1 MAGNLSDGTTVF
13 LSSVS
18 IGGTN
23 SNGAGFGQL
32 SVASTIQLVGGP
44 TLSKGS
50 LDLRSNSVILSMAT
64 AANSSG
70 RTIGQLTI
78 VFAASGISLMY
89 SSGKSEYILA
99 GSAVS
104 GAQG

>member
-1 MAGNLSDGTTVF
+1 MSGNISTGTTVF
-13 LSSVS
+13 SNVS
-18 IGGTN
+18 LIT
-23 SNGAGFGQL
+23 AHI
-32 SVASTIQLVGGP
+32 AGGP
-44 TLSKGS
+44 VLSAGS
-50 LDLRSNSVILSMAT
+50 MDLRTNNVILSMAT

-70 RTIGQLTI
+70 RTIGELTL

-89 SSGKSEYILA
+89 SSGKSTYIVA

>member
-1 MAGNLSDGTTVF
+1 MAGNLSDGTTV
-13 LSSVS
+13 LSNLS
-18 IGGTN
+18 IGGIN
-23 SNGAGFGQL
+23 SNAAGFGRL
-32 SVASTIQLVGGP
+32 SVASVIQVVAGP

-50 LDLRSNSVILSMAT
+50 LDLFSNSVTLSMAT

-70 RTIGQLTI
+70 RTLGQLTL

-89 SSGKSEYILA
+89 SSGKSEYIIG
-99 GSAVS
+99 GSATS